1 MKFGFLFSWLA
12 PALALAAALCLA
24 SCGAAPASTAITCTS
39 TTSTST
45 NTTATSTC
53 TDPLTNISITISP
66 ATVSVNVVTEQQ
78 FQAFLSGGTN
88 SVVKWQVNGTSGGDD
103 TVGRIDS
110 NGLYHAPVQVPKPP
124 ASNTVTV
131 TAVSFEDS
139 KLSASSTVTITP
151 APIVS
156 ITGQTGSTPCTNA
169 STATT
174 PSAPPPPGCV
184 LSVLS
189 GTANTIAFTG
199 SEAGGTTSTLTW
211 SVGPVGGLPIEGGNA
226 TLGTINANG
235 VYSAP
240 AAPPLGQVVT
250 VTALAQ
256 DAPTSNAALNVMISG
271 YSTSSLGGQFAF
283 SISGSNAAGRF
294 FRAGSFTADA
304 TGGLTN
310 LIEDVNPAPG
320 GTGNPITANGTYTV
334 GPDGRGT
341 LTFNDGLMPANFA
354 FVLVNAGQLQI
365 IGFDSSGAASGQAI
379 AQDASTFF
387 GAPLSALNGTYV
399 FDFSGVQGS
408 GALSEIG
415 EFAADGAGNVK
426 QAAIDIDDAGAL
438 SSPPLLG
445 TKTGCIPPKNTTPT
459 GSPSSYSVGSNGR
472 GTLTLNTYDLTS
484 CSVTGSYVL
493 TFYVVSRGAAKF
505 VGVSTTQ
512 GTNSS
517 PLQVSGYSMEQTSG
531 ATLNPSVLSGRY
543 AFLLAG
549 AGPGGPIATAG
560 SFVADG
566 SGHLTSGVLDENVNG
581 APAANVPFQASGAN
595 AGTYTVASNGR
606 GTLSFAT
613 SGRAYTLV
621 FYLGSV
627 GTSTTAVFQ
636 ETDFGIASD
645 GIFALQ
651 STPFSLA
658 SISSDYAI
666 STSGISAGS
675 SQVLTGQLA
684 ADGAGAIKSGS
695 VVDVNTAGTL
705 NAGQAVTG
713 TYTAPATSGRAALSL
728 TPIGNYAAYI
738 VNSTEV
744 FLLDLQPG
752 QLAAGTLLRQF

>member
-1 MKFGFLFSWLA
+1 MGFLFSWLA

-53 TDPLTNISITISP
+53 TDPVTNISITISP
-66 ATVSVNVVTEQQ
+66 ATVSVSVVTEQQ
-78 FQAFLSGGTN
+78 FQASLSGGTN
-88 SVVKWQVNGTSGGDD
+88 SIVTWQVNGKTPGDD

-110 NGLYHAPVQVPKPP
+110 SGLYHAPVKQPSPD
-124 ASNTVTV
+124 TVTV

-151 APIVS
+151 APVVS
-156 ITGQTGSTPCTNA
+156 IMGTSGSTTCNNS

-174 PSAPPPPGCV
+174 LSTPCV
-184 LSVLS
+184 LPVTS
-189 GTANTIAFTG
+189 GAANTIAFTG
-199 SEAGGTTSTLTW
+199 SETGGTTNTVIW

-240 AAPPLGQVVT
+240 ATPPSGQIVT
-250 VTALAQ
+250 VTASAG
-256 DAPTSNAALNVMISG
+256 DCPDVDTCPSSAALSVMISG

-283 SISGSNAAGRF
+283 SISGSNGGGRF
-294 FRAGSFTADA
+294 FRAGSFTADT

-341 LTFNDGLMPANFA
+341 LTFADSLTPSGFSTFA

-365 IGFDSSGAASGQAI
+365 IGFDSSGTASGQAI

-415 EFAADGAGNVK
+415 EFAADGAGNIK
-426 QAAIDIDDAGAL
+426 QAALDIDDAGAL

-493 TFYVVSRGAAKF
+493 TFYVVSRGAAEF

-531 ATLNPSVLSGRY
+531 AALNPSVLNGSY

-549 AGPGGPIATAG
+549 AGPGGPIATTG

-581 APAANVPFQASGAN
+581 APAANLPFQASGGN
-595 AGTYTVASNGR
+595 AGTYTLVSNGR

-636 ETDFGIASD
+636 ETDSGIASD

-658 SISSDYAI
+658 SISGNYAI
-666 STSGISAGS
+666 STGGISAGS
-675 SQVLTGQLA
+675 PQVLTGQLA

-713 TYTAPATSGRAALSL
+713 TYTAPVTSGRVALSL

-738 VNSTEV
+738 VSSTEV